1 MPLSPSEGTRLNAS
15 TMLPPPQTRE
25 FVDRLTSLAMECRE
39 ELEHSSQSLQ
49 EIALLLNQT
58 QSEVDRLSVRESQQN
73 QRIREMEA
81 SIESFPRT
89 EIRDAYTGAHEVQ
102 LRLFMM
108 RSQLEALQSRRES
121 IELQQE
127 KLRILLNLAELNRDQ
142 SNEAVSGARTMVL
155 PGGETNVFPGYDL
168 APELIQARER
178 ERLRIAGALTEG
190 PAQVLANLILRTE
203 ILSRVAQRAP
213 EQIEEEIASLRELAA
228 GSLMQIR
235 RSIFEMRPLVLDE
248 LGLVPTLRRYATDFG
263 RDNGATVTINGPDR
277 DDSIPGH
284 TRVALFRLI
293 QQSLL
298 ALVEPGIGTQVQT
311 DVRFE
316 EAQLVVRVDGSSIG
330 PKTTNTVARFVEDT
344 YTQETLELIGGSVQH
359 EALANGMRITIVVPT
374 GART

>member
-1 MPLSPSEGTRLNAS
+1 
-15 TMLPPPQTRE
+15 
-25 FVDRLTSLAMECRE
+25 
-39 ELEHSSQSLQ
+39 
-49 EIALLLNQT
+49 
-58 QSEVDRLSVRESQQN
+58 
-73 QRIREMEA
+73 
-81 SIESFPRT
+81 
-89 EIRDAYTGAHEVQ
+89 
-102 LRLFMM
+102 
-108 RSQLEALQSRRES
+108 
-121 IELQQE
+121 
-127 KLRILLNLAELNRDQ
+127 
-142 SNEAVSGARTMVL
+142 
-155 PGGETNVFPGYDL
+155 
-168 APELIQARER
+168 
-178 ERLRIAGALTEG
+178 LRIAGALTEG